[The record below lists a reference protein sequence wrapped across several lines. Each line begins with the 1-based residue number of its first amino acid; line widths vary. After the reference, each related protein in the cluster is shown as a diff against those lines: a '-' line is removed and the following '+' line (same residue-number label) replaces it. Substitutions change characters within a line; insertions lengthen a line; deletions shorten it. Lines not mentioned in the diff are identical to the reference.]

1 MTFWKILIF
10 FAPVPAGETCVPLE
24 PISKGGVIY
33 SDLLLS
39 PGVIAHYVCQ
49 DGYVL
54 HGHDK
59 RECAPDGGWINS
71 EKGTPVCRGMYAS
84 IPCQSALITASVC
97 KSLNKH

>member
-1 MTFWKILIF
+1 MP
-10 FAPVPAGETCVPLE
+10 PVPAGETCAPLE

-54 HGHDK
+54 HGYDE

-84 IPCQSALITASVC
+84 QSALLTALVC